1 MITVIPGRCL
11 YGGESF
17 ATVYRRALTR
27 ADVRT
32 VHASAEIQRPCGAQ
46 LQSCPDPQ
54 LIQR

>member
-1 MITVIPGRCL
+1 MITVIPARCL

-32 VHASAEIQRPCGAQ
+32 VRAIPEIQRRCGAQ
-46 LQSCPDPQ
+46 LPSCTDPR
-54 LIQR
+54 LIPR